1 VPDRER
7 LALVNSTSRNLYL
20 DAAAVVIASRQGR
33 IEYWSPGASHL
44 FGYAVNQMVGGKI
57 TSIIPEQFRA
67 RHWTAW
73 RRAWQ
78 TNEMPEAS
86 PIMIPVLCGDGAVRS
101 FVSHLLPI
109 RAPHGELL
117 AVAAVWGPPSERDAG
132 VRVLA

>member
-1 VPDRER
+1 MGRE
-7 LALVNSTSRNLYL
+7 SGNLDL
-20 DAAAVVIASRQGR
+20 DAAAVVLASRQGR

-44 FGYAVNQMVGGKI
+44 FGYDLGHMVGGKV

-67 RHWTAW
+67 RHWAAW

-86 PIMIPVLCGDGAVRS
+86 PVMIPVLCGDGAVRP

-117 AVAAVWGPPSERDAG
+117 VVAAVWAPHSERDDG
-132 VRVLA
+132 VRVLT